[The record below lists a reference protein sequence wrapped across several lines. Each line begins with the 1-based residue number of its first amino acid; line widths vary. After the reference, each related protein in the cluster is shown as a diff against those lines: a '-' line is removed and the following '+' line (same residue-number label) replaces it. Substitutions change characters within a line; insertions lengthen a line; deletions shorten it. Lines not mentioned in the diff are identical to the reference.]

1 MTATD
6 RQQDQGLG
14 SSAAPARHGTFPA
27 LSEDRQSTYSAS
39 GATMTFKPRLIAALL
54 GLAAAG
60 FTAAVISAD
69 ATAERPVRD
78 RRAQPAVHWSYQPV
92 TLPAVPKVQDRKW
105 VRGPIDAFVL
115 AKLEENKLAPS
126 TDADRATFAR
136 RIYLDVV
143 GVIPTPE
150 AVQAFVDDRS
160 PQAYEKLV
168 DGLLASPHYGER
180 QARKWLDLAR
190 YADTQGYQDDE
201 ARPGM
206 WRYRDY
212 VIKAFNEDRP
222 FDQFIREQIAGD
234 EISPGNQETLVA
246 TGFLR
251 SYPDGPDHRDMIQR
265 RYNSITDMTDTV
277 GTVFLGHSVECARCH
292 DHKFDKI
299 SQKEY
304 FQLQSFFA
312 NTLPGDDLPV
322 TVKGEF
328 ERKYEQD
335 RAAWEAATAEA
346 RAKLSEFIEPHRKEI
361 DAYHHT
367 RFYENAQVSLN
378 KPESDWKSL
387 DRWVNYR
394 YHQYIVRNNPDYAY
408 DVNYFAAANGAFK
421 DIVEREA
428 VDASIDPKVKA
439 AHVERAEAFTALL
452 KEFRKFDALKPAQG
466 ATVISGLI
474 ENGSDSAPQ
483 HIYMGGNHERELE
496 EVEPGFPAAITPH
509 RTRPQI
515 APGATSSGRRT
526 ALADWLASRDNPLT
540 ARVYVNRVWER
551 LFGQGLVRTVSDFG
565 KAGERPSHPEL
576 LDYLAAR
583 FVEQG
588 WSVKKLER
596 EILLSSTY
604 RQSSATRPEAEAV
617 DQQGRWLASYPRRRL
632 DAEQIR
638 DSLLVASGLINE
650 KLGGPSV
657 YPEIPASIMKE
668 STRRVAGFW
677 PTSKDIRDHHRRSI
691 YVFTRRSVP
700 FPLLEA
706 FDRASPQVAHSRRE
720 VSTTPQQSLT
730 LFNND
735 TVYGW
740 SQALAARVAREAG
753 PKEAARI
760 DRLFRIL
767 YSRSPDRDERAL
779 VATFLDEQEQIVRS
793 RSTPDAPQ
801 VAKAQIVS
809 LRTTPEEG
817 ASPREVAFVDLAH
830 TLANA
835 NEFVYRY

>member
-1 MTATD
+1 
-6 RQQDQGLG
+6 
-14 SSAAPARHGTFPA
+14 
-27 LSEDRQSTYSAS
+27 
-39 GATMTFKPRLIAALL
+39 
-54 GLAAAG
+54 
-60 FTAAVISAD
+60 
-69 ATAERPVRD
+69 
-78 RRAQPAVHWSYQPV
+78 
-92 TLPAVPKVQDRKW
+92 VQNRKW

-115 AKLEENKLAPS
+115 AKLEEQKLAPS
-126 TDADRATFAR
+126 PAADRATFAR

-143 GVIPTPE
+143 GVIPSPE
-150 AVQAFVDDRS
+150 EVKAFVGDRS
-160 PQAYEKLV
+160 PKAYEKLV
-168 DGLLASPHYGER
+168 DALLASPHYGER

-201 ARPGM
+201 SRPGM

-234 EISPGNQETLVA
+234 ELAPGNQETLVA

-251 SYPDGPDHRDMIQR
+251 GYPDGPDHRDMIQR

-292 DHKFDKI
+292 DHKFDKL

-304 FQLQSFFA
+304 YQLQSFFA
-312 NTLPGDDLPV
+312 NTLPSDNLPV
-322 TVKGEF
+322 TQKGEF
-328 ERKYEQD
+328 EHKYEQD
-335 RAAWEAATAEA
+335 RAAWEAATADA
-346 RAKLSEFIEPHRKEI
+346 RAKLSAFIEPHRKEI

-367 RFYENAQVSLN
+367 RFYENAQVSLD
-378 KPESDWKSL
+378 KPESEWKSI

-394 YHQYIVRNNPDYAY
+394 YYQYIVRNNPDYAY

-428 VDASIDPKVKA
+428 VDVGIDPKVKA
-439 AHVERAEAFTALL
+439 AHVERAEAFAALL
-452 KEFRKFDALKPAQG
+452 KEFRKSDALKPVQG
-466 ATVISGLI
+466 ATIISGLI
-474 ENGSDSAPQ
+474 ENGSDSAAQ
-483 HIYMGGNHERELE
+483 HIYMGGNLERPLA
-496 EVEPGFPAAITPH
+496 EVEPGFPAAITPNW
-509 RTRPQI
+509 TRPEI
-515 APGATSSGRRT
+515 HSTATSSGRRT
-526 ALADWLASRDNPLT
+526 ALADWIASRDNPLT

-551 LFGQGLVRTVSDFG
+551 LFGNGLVSTVSNFG
-565 KAGERPSHPEL
+565 KAGQRPTHPEL
-576 LDYLAAR
+576 LDYLASR
-583 FVEQG
+583 FVSEG

-604 RQSSATRPEAEAV
+604 RQSSASRPEVEAA
-617 DQQGRWLASYPRRRL
+617 DPEGKLLANYPRRRL

-650 KLGGPSV
+650 KIGGPSV
-657 YPEIPASIMKE
+657 FPEIPASVMKE

-677 PTSKDIRDHHRRSI
+677 PTSKDIRDHYRRSI

-753 PKEAARI
+753 EKESDQV
-760 DRLFRIL
+760 DRLFQIL
-767 YSRSPDRDERAL
+767 YSRLPDQAERGF
-779 VATFLDEQEQIVRS
+779 VANFLDEQEQIVRGGAS
-793 RSTPDAPQ
+793 QESSLDKPQ
-801 VAKAQIVS
+801 KAEAQKVS
-809 LRTTPEEG
+809 LRKAPDEG
-817 ASPREVAFVDLAH
+817 LSARRIAFVDLAH